1 MLMGGDRAVLGDLS
15 RASFADIWHG
25 AAYRDFR
32 AALHTSS
39 PPDVCRGCAMYRG
52 VF

>member
-1 MLMGGDRAVLGDLS
+1 MGGDRAVLGDLAH
-15 RASFADIWHG
+15 ASFADIWRG
-25 AAYRDFR
+25 PAYRAFR
-32 AALHTSS
+32 AALLSAN